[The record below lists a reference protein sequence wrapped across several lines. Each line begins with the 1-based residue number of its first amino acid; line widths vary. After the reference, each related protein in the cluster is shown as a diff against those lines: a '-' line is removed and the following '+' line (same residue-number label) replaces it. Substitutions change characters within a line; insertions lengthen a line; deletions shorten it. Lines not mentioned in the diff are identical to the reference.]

1 VELRAAARDRRDS
14 VIASGSILLNGLMNA
29 VVLALSARQGRTDEI
44 AAYSVVM
51 SVLTLVPVLVAGGST
66 LLYAT
71 GDERERHAVRSQRV
85 FIVLPS
91 LIAGAAVVALVYTGR
106 GYTLSAVLAVSVAVL
121 FNNIGELQ
129 LGDLT
134 RQLRFMASA
143 AGVCGSKVCA
153 VVLVAADVSLTKAV
167 AYAAIAQFIGFEL
180 ALGNSSWLRRRA
192 LAGLSWRAGVSAFRM
207 NRQLFV
213 LTLAD
218 LHVGRI
224 ASIVL
229 SLIAST
235 RVMGCLGTVAGAFQ
249 ALLGVSQAA
258 LKVPMANRTRQRH
271 GLDEAWPQPGQAPNR
286 DIESGAV
293 VGSIVVAAG
302 LVVMSHWI
310 TDTLLRLPIPES
322 ADWLCVFAVALPFAT
337 LNRAFLQNLL
347 GSGNYRMANRLMC
360 LIAVVLTV
368 VLVPTVPLLGV
379 LGAPV
384 STLAAE
390 AALAVGALVVWT
402 RAGRSTVRSASS

>member
-1 VELRAAARDRRDS
+1 MELRAAARDRRDS
-14 VIASGSILLNGLMNA
+14 IVASGSILINGAMNA

-44 AAYSVVM
+44 AAYSVVT

-71 GDERERHAVRSQRV
+71 GDECERQAVRSQRI

-91 LIAGAAVVALVYTGR
+91 LLVGTAVVGFVYTDR
-106 GYTLSAVLAVSVAVL
+106 GYTWAAVLAVSVAVL
-121 FNNIGELQ
+121 CNNMGELQ

-134 RQLRFMASA
+134 RQKRFVASA
-143 AGVCGSKVCA
+143 IGVCGSKVCA
-153 VVLVAADVSLTKAV
+153 VALVAADVTLTKAV
-167 AYAAIAQFIGFEL
+167 AYAALAQFVGFEV
-180 ALGNSSWLRRRA
+180 ALGASSWLRRRA
-192 LAGLSWRAGVSAFRM
+192 LVGLSWKAGLSAFRM

-218 LHVGRI
+218 LHVSRI
-224 ASIVL
+224 VSIAL
-229 SLIAST
+229 SLVAST
-235 RVMGCLGTVAGAFQ
+235 RVMGCLGTVMGAFQ

-271 GLDEAWPQPGQAPNR
+271 GLGDAWGSAQAPNR
-286 DIESGAV
+286 DIEIGTL
-293 VGSIVVAAG
+293 VGSVVVAAG
-302 LVVMSHWI
+302 LVLTADWI
-310 TDTLLRLPIPES
+310 TGTLLRLPMPES
-322 ADWLCVFAVALPFAT
+322 ADWLRVFAVALPFAT

-347 GSGNYRMANRLMC
+347 GGGDYHAANRLMC

-368 VLVPTVPLLGV
+368 VLVPAALLLGV
-379 LGAPV
+379 LGAAV

-390 AALAVGALVVWT
+390 AVAASVALMFWART
-402 RAGRSTVRSASS
+402 ERSTVRSGRP